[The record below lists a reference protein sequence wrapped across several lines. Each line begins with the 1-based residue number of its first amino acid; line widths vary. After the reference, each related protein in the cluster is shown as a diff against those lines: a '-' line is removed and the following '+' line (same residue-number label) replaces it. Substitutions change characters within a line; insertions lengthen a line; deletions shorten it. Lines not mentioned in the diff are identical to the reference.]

1 MKQIEA
7 IVVPHLLDDVKERLC
22 MVGVRGMTIHPVVFF
37 DHVRASHPKTATTR
51 VADAIRFLVVTT
63 DDMAETVVN
72 AILTVARRGQGT
84 DGQILVVPVDLAVR
98 IRTGETD
105 EDSL

>member
-37 DHVRASHPKTATTR
+37 EHARTPTPVTRTTQ

-72 AILTVARRGQGT
+72 AILTVTRRGQGT
-84 DGQILVVPVDLAVR
+84 DGQILVVPVDLAMR

-105 EDSL
+105 ADAL